1 MTDSGSTGANR
12 AAVAVIQRKGASTMR
27 GEVVAANPAKKA
39 VRAAVALLC
48 AAFAVGVVTLVGA
61 PRASA
66 SSGAIYKRRPILFV
80 HGVLSNGGNFESQV
94 MRFESNGYR
103 KGWVETISYDSL
115 AAAGEEYNGEVEE
128 QIEKAIAKLKE
139 RTGASQVDLIG
150 HSEGTKVIYHYLTE
164 SLKAAEHDQTVAAYV
179 NIDGQEK
186 LPPVRTLAL
195 WAEKSQGTVAANRE
209 IPGATNVLIPN
220 ETHVQ
225 SSTSATSFIQMYKF
239 LRGNEPRHDIRPMR
253 NKIQIAGHALDFP
266 NNTGLVGDTLVIWP
280 VNSEGFR
287 YTSGRL
293 ANPVATIPITK
304 GGTGEGEWG
313 PVTVQARQR
322 YEFELEQP
330 GEPTL
335 HIYYPNFTRND
346 YQLGLLASPA
356 IEASGMHAGSV
367 GILSLRFKE
376 MWGNAGELPGSSPE
390 EDDEVKVNGLNVC
403 VPSICPLTK
412 LVNGLF
418 VGEGPKHPKE
428 TNLEEPNPL
437 YSGIPF
443 ITGAEVYIPATS
455 TSEAADIPT
464 ESVKVQLDSRGEGP
478 TGSAQAKEKT
488 LEEVDVPNWNSAT
501 DQVEIYWHDYQ
512 KLTFE
517 P

>member
-1 MTDSGSTGANR
+1 
-12 AAVAVIQRKGASTMR
+12 MR
-27 GEVVAANPAKKA
+27 ITSRLRLWSRIRQGWA
-39 VRAAVALLC
+39 VRL
-48 AAFAVGVVTLVGA
+48 LVGA
-61 PRASA
+61 AAGGALLLAIAPGANAATASNA
-66 SSGAIYKRRPILFV
+66 STYERRPILFV
-80 HGVLSNGGNFESQV
+80 HGVESNGGNFESQV
-94 MRFESNGYR
+94 MRFESNGYP

-115 AAAGEEYNGEVEE
+115 GAAAEGYNGEVEE

-150 HSEGTKVIYHYLTE
+150 HSEGTSVSYHYLAE
-164 SLKAAEHDQTVAAYV
+164 SVKAAEHDKTVAAYI

-239 LRGNEPRHDIRPMR
+239 LRGKEPGHDITPT
-253 NKIQIAGHALDFP
+253 KGGIQIAGHALDFP
-266 NNTGLVGDTLVIWP
+266 VNTGLAGDTLVIWP

-293 ANPVATIPITK
+293 AKPVATIAITK
-304 GGTGEGEWG
+304 GGGGEGEWG
-313 PVTVQARQR
+313 PVHVQANQR

-330 GEPTL
+330 PGQPTL
-335 HIYYPNFTRND
+335 HIYYPPFPRSD

-356 IEASGMHAGSV
+356 FEETAIHPGAV
-367 GILSLRFKE
+367 GVVSLRFKE
-376 MWGNAGELPGSSPE
+376 AWGNAGALPGSSPE
-390 EDDEVKVNGLNVC
+390 EDDEVKVDGLNLC
-403 VPSICPLTK
+403 VPAICPLTK
-412 LVNGLF
+412 LVNAIF
-418 VGEGPKHPKE
+418 IGEGAKHPKE

-437 YSGIPF
+437 YDNIPF
-443 ITGAEVYIPATS
+443 ITGAEVFIPATS
-455 TSEAADIPT
+455 KSETSDEPT
-464 ESVKVQLDSRGEGP
+464 ESVKVQFNSRGEGP
-478 TGSAQAKEKT
+478 TGSAEAKEKT
-488 LEEVDVPNWNSAT
+488 LEQVNVPNWDSDTN
-501 DQVEIYWHDYQ
+501 QIEVYWHDYQ